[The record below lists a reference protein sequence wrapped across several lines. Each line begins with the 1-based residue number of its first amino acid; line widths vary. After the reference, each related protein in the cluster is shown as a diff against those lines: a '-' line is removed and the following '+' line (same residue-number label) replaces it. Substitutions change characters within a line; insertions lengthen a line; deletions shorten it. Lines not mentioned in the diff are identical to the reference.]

1 MSQDISAL
9 RAHLFAAL
17 AGLSDKENPMDIERA
32 KAIADV
38 GQVIINTA
46 KVEVEH
52 IKAVGGKGSG
62 FIPSLAAP
70 PQNPPARGQSPF
82 SLAVGNVVG
91 HGHGDDE

>member
-9 RAHLFAAL
+9 RAHLFAVL
-17 AGLSDKENPMDIERA
+17 EGLSNKETPMDIERA

-38 GQVIINTA
+38 GQTIINSA
-46 KVEVEH
+46 KVEVDH

-70 PQNPPARGQSPF
+70 PPNPPARGQSPF
-82 SLAVGNVVG
+82 TLAVGNLVG
-91 HGHGDDE
+91 HDE